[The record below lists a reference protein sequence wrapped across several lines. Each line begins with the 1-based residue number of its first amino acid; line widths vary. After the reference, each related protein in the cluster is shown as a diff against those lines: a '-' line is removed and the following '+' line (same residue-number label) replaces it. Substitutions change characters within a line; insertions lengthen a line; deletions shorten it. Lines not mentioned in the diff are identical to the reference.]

1 MKYQPPGSSATVVIQ
16 ERTEIKPRGRVQL
29 DQDGDALLLFYH
41 PDQTETP
48 IATIQLYNETEI
60 AVAGARTPR
69 FQFSPLPHRI
79 EIQAERALNM
89 QVTVGGDGRTADL
102 RVETPQGPINMGEGS
117 FKLVV
122 DDAATDVSVS
132 AGRAQVFDPATGERP
147 LVVALQRTQMTRE
160 GLGDIYV
167 GERDLLRSR
176 NGNFYEPLEGT
187 WVIYTDTAEP
197 DQPGGSVRQSPI
209 GNDNKVVII
218 ERGGTGHAATGIRQE
233 INRDIRGVSSLR
245 VQAEVRVD
253 TQTLPVCG
261 SVGSECPLM
270 IRIYFLDQE
279 SGTPSE
285 WLQGF
290 YAIPG
295 DNPDFCAICPSKAE
309 HIQVPGLG
317 VWYTYQSEDLLP
329 ILREQGIDPAT
340 LHSVEIEAQGH
351 VYGSAIDEIAILVGE

>member
-1 MKYQPPGSSATVVIQ
+1 V
-16 ERTEIKPRGRVQL
+16 RL

-41 PDQTETP
+41 PDETETP
-48 IATIQLYNETEI
+48 IATIQLYNETDI
-60 AVAGARTPR
+60 AVGGARTPR
-69 FQFSPLPHRI
+69 FSFSPLPHQI
-79 EIQAERALNM
+79 DIQAERALNM
-89 QVTVGGDGRTADL
+89 QVTVSGNGRAANL
-102 RVETPQGPINMGEGS
+102 SIQTPQGPVDMGEGS

-122 DDAATDVSVS
+122 DDLATDISVS
-132 AGRAQVFDPATGERP
+132 AGRVKVFDPATGERP
-147 LVVALQRTQMTRE
+147 LVVALQRTQITHE
-160 GLGDIYV
+160 KLGEIYV
-167 GERDLLRSR
+167 GERDLLHNR
-176 NGNFYEPLEGT
+176 NGDFNEPIEET
-187 WVIYTDTAEP
+187 WHVYTDTAEP
-197 DQPGGSVRQSPI
+197 DQPGGIVHQSRI
-209 GNDNKVVII
+209 GEDNRIVSI

-270 IRIYFLDQE
+270 LRIHVLDQE

-290 YAIPG
+290 YAVPG
-295 DNPDFCAICPSKAE
+295 DNPEYCAICPSKAK

-317 VWYTYQSEDLLP
+317 VWYTYQSDDLLP
-329 ILREQGIDPAT
+329 VLREQGIDPAT
-340 LHSVEIEAQGH
+340 LLSVEIEAQGH